1 MEKSSAGIRT
11 VSVLTAERE
20 ASGKLP
26 GKGAKP
32 LAQLFKSE
40 IRSTKPETNSN
51 EINTND
57 KNNSDPMGN
66 LATGAL
72 SNFTHCYNRLDLTVL
87 NIWTFV
93 FEICFEFRDSFFVFF
108 KRHLSLTGSVEPFGV
123 HHWKWWFNAGIIS
136 ACQRLCVHPVS
147 SGPLC
152 VRIDDHLTGIGGLP
166 HDVETIGAMIKVNPV

>member
-1 MEKSSAGIRT
+1 MICKHLFTEISSAWIRGGIGT
-11 VSVLTAERE
+11 VSAPTAERE

-32 LAQLFKSE
+32 LAQRFKSE
-40 IRSTKPETNSN
+40 IRSTKHETNSN

-66 LATGAL
+66 LATSAL
-72 SNFTHCYNRLDLTVL
+72 NDFTHCFYR
-87 NIWTFV
+87 
-93 FEICFEFRDSFFVFF
+93 
-108 KRHLSLTGSVEPFGV
+108 
-123 HHWKWWFNAGIIS
+123 
-136 ACQRLCVHPVS
+136 PVS

-166 HDVETIGAMIKVNPV
+166 HDVETISTMIKVNPV